1 MKIND
6 NGIVRDMTEEEMQQ
20 AQQMAAE
27 AEYQERIRPRTEM
40 EGLVALAKTVLT
52 ERIAESEDKTLG
64 IQCMALFPVWERG
77 NYVEG
82 DVRAD
87 PDTGYPYE
95 CIVAHDSI
103 TNTGDD
109 WTIKNRALWSA
120 WHSRKKEYALP
131 WEKPETGTSGIYHV
145 GEYMIWTDGTVKK
158 CLRDTN
164 FSPDEYPQDWEDA

>member
-1 MKIND
+1 MQYATVPSWTEQEEKIVQVWEVVPAQPD
-6 NGIVRDMTEEEMQQ
+6 PSAALQELQRQ
-20 AQQMAAE
+20 A
-27 AEYQERIRPRTEM
+27 
-40 EGLVALAKTVLT
+40 VLAQ
-52 ERIAESEDKTLG
+52 IAESEDKTLG

-95 CIVAHDSI
+95 CIAAHDSI

-120 WHSRKKEYALP
+120 WHSHKKRVC
-131 WEKPETGTSGIYHV
+131 TSV
-145 GEYMIWTDGTVKK
+145 GETNRGT
-158 CLRDTN
+158 
-164 FSPDEYPQDWEDA
+164 